1 MQELDNC
8 ANCGK
13 LFVRTTRTICR
24 ECYKEEERQYEIV
37 YNFLKQRAN
46 REATIPEIVESTGV
60 KESLI
65 IKFVREKRL
74 RSSQFPN
81 LSYPCDRCGDP
92 IEEGMLCS
100 KCTRELAEDLRQ
112 DSTLR

>member
-74 RSSQFPN
+74 RSSQFN
-81 LSYPCDRCGDP
+81 RKSTRLNSSHVAISYAVFC
-92 IEEGMLCS
+92 
-100 KCTRELAEDLRQ
+100 
-112 DSTLR
+112 